1 MLKLLLITTF
11 VTLSASY
18 ATATGDDG
26 LLSRNNATVVAVD
39 NPFRLNFY
47 PNPCPKTLNVDI
59 GLDKSAGSLIEI
71 RFRNLIGKEMTQVLR
86 DENVSSNNHYEID
99 LTDLPSGIY
108 LMEVT
113 SYTVGVPSKVTKR
126 ITKL

>member
-1 MLKLLLITTF
+1 MLKTLLVATF
-11 VTLSASY
+11 VTLSTFS

-26 LLSRNNATVVAVD
+26 LLNGNNATVVVSD

-59 GLDKSAGSLIEI
+59 GIDKSAGSLIEI
-71 RFRNLIGKEMTQVLR
+71 RFRNLIGKEMTQVMR

-113 SYTVGVPSKVTKR
+113 SYTVGVPSKITKR

>member
-11 VTLSASY
+11 VTLSAFY

-26 LLSRNNATVVAVD
+26 LLSRNKAAVVAID

-59 GLDKSAGSLIEI
+59 GLDKSAGFLIEI
-71 RFRNLIGKEMTQVLR
+71 RFRNLIGKEMTQVRR